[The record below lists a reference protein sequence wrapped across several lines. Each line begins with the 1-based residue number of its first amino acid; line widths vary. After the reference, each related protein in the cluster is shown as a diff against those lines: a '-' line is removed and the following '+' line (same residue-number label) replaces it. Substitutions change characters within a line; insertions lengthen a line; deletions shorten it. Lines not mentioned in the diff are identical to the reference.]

1 MKINS
6 KEAELYYE
14 RHRHPEE
21 NEKPEDYADTDAD
34 TDADADYEA
43 KRTEDLLWGKW

>member
-21 NEKPEDYADTDAD
+21 NEKPEDYDV
-34 TDADADYEA
+34 DADADYEA
-43 KRTEDLLWGKW
+43 KRTEDWIWGK

>member
-21 NEKPEDYADTDAD
+21 NEKPEDYD

-43 KRTEDLLWGKW
+43 KRSEDLLWGKW

>member
-21 NEKPEDYADTDAD
+21 NETTHEEDTD
-34 TDADADYEA
+34 TDADYEA
-43 KRTEDLLWGKW
+43 KRTEDWLWDKW

>member
-21 NEKPEDYADTDAD
+21 NETTHEEDTD

-43 KRTEDLLWGKW
+43 KRTEDWLWDKW

>member
-21 NEKPEDYADTDAD
+21 NEKPEDYDAD
-34 TDADADYEA
+34 EDADADYEA
-43 KRTEDLLWGKW
+43 KRTEDYLWGKW

>member
-21 NEKPEDYADTDAD
+21 NEKKEDYDTDV
-34 TDADADYEA
+34 DADYEA
-43 KRTEDLLWGKW
+43 KRTEDYLWGKW

>member
-21 NEKPEDYADTDAD
+21 NEKPEDYD
-34 TDADADYEA
+34 TDADADYES
-43 KRTEDLLWGKW
+43 KRTEDWLWGKW

>member
-6 KEAELYYE
+6 EEAELYYE

-21 NEKPEDYADTDAD
+21 NEKPEDYDA
-34 TDADADYEA
+34 DADADYEA
-43 KRTEDLLWGKW
+43 KRTEDWLWDKW

>member
-21 NEKPEDYADTDAD
+21 NEKPEDYDTDA
-34 TDADADYEA
+34 DADADYEA
-43 KRTEDLLWGKW
+43 KRTEDYLWGKW

>member
-21 NEKPEDYADTDAD
+21 NEKKEDYD

-43 KRTEDLLWGKW
+43 KRTEDWLWDKW

>member
-21 NEKPEDYADTDAD
+21 NEKKEDYDA
-34 TDADADYEA
+34 DADADYEA
-43 KRTEDLLWGKW
+43 KRTEDWLWDKW

>member
-21 NEKPEDYADTDAD
+21 NDKKEDYD

-43 KRTEDLLWGKW
+43 KRTEDLLWDKW

>member
-6 KEAELYYE
+6 KEAD
-14 RHRHPEE
+14 RHPEE
-21 NEKPEDYADTDAD
+21 NEKKEDYD

-43 KRTEDLLWGKW
+43 KRTEDWLWDKW

>member
-21 NEKPEDYADTDAD
+21 NEKQEDTDAD
-34 TDADADYEA
+34 ADADADYEA